1 MEELLERVA
10 SGDHRAF
17 ELLYREFFGLVFHTV
32 FAVVQDHAQA
42 EEVAQETFLELW
54 STAARFNGA
63 QGTGARWVTMIARRR
78 AVDRVRAAQAARERD
93 TLIARQAL
101 IPTEPD
107 PSEFVLGRVDV
118 RQMRDALAQLTPEQ
132 RALLTQAYVDGV
144 HYREIAATM
153 GIPVNTVK
161 SRVRLASTKLRG
173 LIQR

>member
-10 SGDHRAF
+10 GGDRSAF
-17 ELLYREFFGLVFHTV
+17 ERLYREFFGLVFHTV
-32 FAVVQDHAQA
+32 FAVVQDHAQS

-54 STAARFNGA
+54 ATAGRFNGT

-107 PSEFVLGRVDV
+107 PSERVLNGAEVH
-118 RQMRDALAQLTPEQ
+118 QIRDALAKLTPDQ
-132 RALLTQAYVDGV
+132 RTLLTQAYIDGV
-144 HYREIAATM
+144 AYREIAVTL

-161 SRVRLASTKLRG
+161 SRVRLAAAKLRE
-173 LIQR
+173 LIPR

>member
-10 SGDHRAF
+10 AGDRSAF

-32 FAVVQDHAQA
+32 FAVVQDHAQS

-54 STAARFNGA
+54 ATAARFNGT

-107 PSEFVLGRVDV
+107 PSELVLSGVEV
-118 RQMRDALAQLTPEQ
+118 RQIRDALAQLTPEQ

-144 HYREIAATM
+144 HYREIAATL

-161 SRVRLASTKLRG
+161 SRVRVAATKLRG
-173 LIQR
+173 LLQR